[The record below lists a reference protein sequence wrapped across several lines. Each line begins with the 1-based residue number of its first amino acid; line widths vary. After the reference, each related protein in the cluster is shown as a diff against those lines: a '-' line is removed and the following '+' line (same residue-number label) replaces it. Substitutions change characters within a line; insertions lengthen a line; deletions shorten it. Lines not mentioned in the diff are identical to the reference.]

1 MIKEFNTTGSCNPA
15 QHYMVDISRKLA
27 KVEDFILRGKYFTI
41 NRARQFGK
49 TTTLK
54 ALFRN
59 LSEQYVVISI
69 SFEGVGDLLF
79 NKEES
84 FCSKLK
90 DIVETALKFS
100 SWKEKSEVWR
110 SVIRT
115 ASFDELSDSITDFC
129 MQLEKPVLL
138 LVDEVDKS
146 TDNQLFLNFLGML
159 RNKYLD

>member
-69 SFEGVGDLLF
+69 SFEGVGNLLF
-79 NKEES
+79 NSEES
-84 FCSKLK
+84 FCAKFK
-90 DIVETALKFS
+90 DIVETALK
-100 SWKEKSEVWR
+100 
-110 SVIRT
+110 
-115 ASFDELSDSITDFC
+115 
-129 MQLEKPVLL
+129 
-138 LVDEVDKS
+138 
-146 TDNQLFLNFLGML
+146 
-159 RNKYLD
+159 

>member
-69 SFEGVGDLLF
+69 SFEIGDAIFDSVEGFCEGLSFKISEAAGV
-79 NKEES
+79 
-84 FCSKLK
+84 
-90 DIVETALKFS
+90 T
-100 SWKEKSEVWR
+100 SE
-110 SVIRT
+110 
-115 ASFDELSDSITDFC
+115 
-129 MQLEKPVLL
+129 
-138 LVDEVDKS
+138 
-146 TDNQLFLNFLGML
+146 
-159 RNKYLD
+159 